1 MAAISVEQ
9 IAEEMRHLPP
19 EKLVEVRDFVGYL
32 RQRVSPHVEGVEL
45 AEVGMADYLA
55 GLEDY
60 EDRLARGE
68 IRWE

>member
-1 MAAISVEQ
+1 MSDISVEQ

-32 RQRVSPHVEGVEL
+32 RQRIPPLVDGVEL
-45 AEVGMADYLA
+45 AEAGMADYLA